1 MKRRPIRQALRL
13 SLCRTLS
20 AAVANAIS
28 AGLALPGVALAQS
41 LPATVSPP
49 EVKAVEGLGAG
60 WPGPMPTGDRLP
72 PLPPELLGALTMEQ
86 ATAWAVDRNPVVR
99 SAYQSL
105 VATQNSL
112 GAAYAS
118 WWPTLNL
125 SLNGGPYAS
134 KTFYNYPFSASA
146 GFPISGSGLSSER
159 VFEASYFQAIGQI
172 DTTWNLIDP
181 TRSATIWQS
190 KYLVRQAA
198 DTYVITRRDQRLKTQ
213 SAYIDLQRALAAV
226 QTGRQIVENDELL
239 YRLAQTRVQMGVA
252 SRLEV
257 FKQQTVLLA
266 DRQALLAA
274 EQQVETARANLA
286 ELLATPSPEALTPA
300 TPFAPLGAW
309 GHSLDDSITAS
320 VAYRKVLEQQLLAV
334 KTNEAQA
341 QIYLATYRP
350 TLQLITSLYW
360 TKGVGYLNQ
369 GPPFVPNARSDE
381 WNGSA
386 LLQLT
391 FTGFDGGQARM
402 NAAAARRQA
411 AAAAETYSAT
421 LLKVR
426 SEVQSL
432 VAQARSGRS
441 IVLAGAE
448 RVKAANGALRLQT
461 LRFNA
466 GYGTITDVVQAQQEI
481 SQAVSSYIQNLAT
494 YNDTLVQ
501 LSRSSGL
508 PVQPDPDLLQAVGDP
523 LQTLRLPTRM
533 AQMR

>member
-1 MKRRPIRQALRL
+1 MPWLLRALVGSVSAGTL
-13 SLCRTLS
+13 SLP
-20 AAVANAIS
+20 
-28 AGLALPGVALAQS
+28 GLRAQP
-41 LPATVSPP
+41 LPASVSPP

-60 WPGPMPTGDRLP
+60 WPGPAPTGDRLP
-72 PLPPELLGALTMEQ
+72 ELPREILGALTMEQ
-86 ATAWAVDRNPVVR
+86 AADWAVDRNPVVR
-99 SAYQSL
+99 AAYQSL
-105 VATQNSL
+105 VAAQNSL

-118 WWPTLNL
+118 WWPTLNF
-125 SLNGGPYAS
+125 SLNGGPYGS

-146 GFPISGSGLSSER
+146 GFPISGSGLGSVR
-159 VFEASYFQAIGQI
+159 VFEASYFQAIGQV

-181 TRSATIWQS
+181 TRSATIWQNR
-190 KYLVRQAA
+190 YQVRQAA
-198 DTYVITRRDQRLKTQ
+198 DSYIIARRDQRLKTQ
-213 SAYIDLQRALAAV
+213 SAFIDLQRAIAAV
-226 QTGRQIVENDELL
+226 QTGREIVANDELL
-239 YRLAQTRVQMGVA
+239 YRLAQTRVRMGVA

-257 FKQQTVLLA
+257 YKQQTVLLA
-266 DRQALLAA
+266 DRQSLLLA

-286 ELLATPSPEALTPA
+286 ALLATASLDALRPSTTL
-300 TPFAPLGAW
+300 APLGAW
-309 GHSLDDSITAS
+309 PHSLDDTLTAS
-320 VAYRKVLEQQLLAV
+320 IAYRKVLEQQLLAV
-334 KTNEAQA
+334 QTNEAQA

-369 GPPFVPNARSDE
+369 GPPFVPNARSDA

-386 LLQLT
+386 LLQVT

-421 LLKVR
+421 LLQVR

-441 IVLAGAE
+441 IVLDGAD

-508 PVQPDPDLLQAVGDP
+508 AIAGDPGLIEAVGHP
-523 LQTLRLPTRM
+523 FQTLQLPARL